1 MEELE
6 FHLNR
11 PYIELAKLL
20 KLMSL
25 VGTGGEA
32 KIRIQSGEVLVD
44 GEVETRRGKKITA
57 GSTVTFDTYRIRVLS
72 TENK

>member
-32 KIRIQSGEVLVD
+32 KIRIPAAQSLL
-44 GEVETRRGKKITA
+44 I
-57 GSTVTFDTYRIRVLS
+57 SIRY
-72 TENK
+72 E

>member
-44 GEVETRRGKKITA
+44 GTVETRRGKKIVGGNTI
-57 GSTVTFDTYRIRVLS
+57 TFDQYQIRVL
-72 TENK
+72 TAEK